1 MSSHLWLPSFCRS
14 WLCNFLIAFILQSLQ
29 NKLFIS
35 YIKYFVFSLVFLIIL
50 RVGLNHLLCYFWKA
64 TISTFCIWSYIPL
77 VILNIVYLGILLI
90 SECFSILFA
99 FSKTNLALCWVFLL
113 SFKIS
118 LILLCY
124 WISFLLLSSD
134 LLCYY
139 LWLSSPFFFLRW
151 IFSSLIFLVFLSSL
165 LKTIIFLRYFFTYI
179 YSTSFETCGTSIII

>member
-14 WLCNFLIAFILQSLQ
+14 WPCNFLIASILQPLL

-64 TISTFCIWSYIPL
+64 TIATFCIWSCIPL

-90 SECFSILFA
+90 NECFSILFA

-118 LILLCY
+118 LILLLLN
-124 WISFLLLSSD
+124 FLP
-134 LLCYY
+134 
-139 LWLSSPFFFLRW
+139 SPFFRFTLLLFAAIFTVLFLEMD
-151 IFSSLIFLVFLSSL
+151 I
-165 LKTIIFLRYFFTYI
+165 
-179 YSTSFETCGTSIII
+179 